1 MDGQT
6 IMSAI
11 FSIFANNFESVK
23 AAKNSFVDEYVNNH
37 PHRLASI
44 QPTGTV
50 HYEFDAT
57 KLEVGDFGFKETF
70 DVNLSLL
77 PSWTRVYEQE
87 LPVIEAGIPTDT
99 GVFNFTHTNA
109 YFWRCNFEL
118 GAGYEEIT
126 IGEYT
131 ATHYERDTPEDEWVE
146 TSSETSD
153 ITGSWFPIFG
163 GGGGLLGGDPISG
176 GRGAENDA
184 NSVSIQTDIST
195 NGDYVFA
202 GMGFVPG
209 GQILRLPWQDPWANE
224 SGTIYSQSL
233 EDFLIEQNDFWGAG
247 DSWTGSTTM
256 AVSFS

>member
-1 MDGQT
+1 
-6 IMSAI
+6 MSLI
-11 FSIFANNFESVK
+11 PSIYANNFASVK
-23 AAKNSFVDEYVNNH
+23 AAKKSFVDEYVNNH

-50 HYEFDAT
+50 SYEFDAT
-57 KLEVGDFGFKETF
+57 KLVDGSFGFKETF
-70 DVNLSLL
+70 DINLSLL

-87 LPVIEAGIPTDT
+87 LPVIEAGIPTNT
-99 GVFNFTHTNA
+99 GVFNFTHLNA

-131 ATHYERDTPEDEWVE
+131 ATYYERPVISYDPFIEGPWEEV
-146 TSSETSD
+146 SSETSD

-163 GGGGLLGGDPISG
+163 GNSGLVGGDPISG
-176 GRGAENDA
+176 GRGADNDA
-184 NSVSIQTDIST
+184 NCVSIETDIST

-202 GMGFVPG
+202 GMGFVPSA
-209 GQILRLPWQDPWANE
+209 QILRLPWVDPWANG
-224 SGTIYSQSL
+224 SNTQYSQSL